1 MENASVPQIWCIST
15 NAVISTHSESDFIF
29 AIQDQAT
36 RLALGVLVII
46 INTHSWF
53 VFFLNVFKMSS
64 INNWDINLKQ
74 DNVEFESYFANSE
87 ANV

>member
-15 NAVISTHSESDFIF
+15 NAVISTHSEPDFIF

-53 VFFLNVFKMSS
+53 VFF
-64 INNWDINLKQ
+64 
-74 DNVEFESYFANSE
+74 
-87 ANV
+87 